1 MLASLPAA
9 LLWAASFATSTDST
23 KGPLCSI
30 EARQT
35 DLGVRLTAVDGIR
48 CFRCIFPSSERFY
61 APERPL
67 RLKPKAFS
75 KTPSRKAIVAALHEG
90 GVVEFQDHHSIPSGT
105 NAWQADPLALAGD
118 FPNVDQVW
126 PDDDSLSCK
135 PGEFIAMNASF
146 VGDFMKVAA
155 KLGHHDHFRFRSTD
169 RSVAP
174 VVLEAL
180 LDNAWL
186 GEDPQGKESIHGEVW
201 LQYLLMPVQVRR

>member
-9 LLWAASFATSTDST
+9 LLWAASLAASSDGT

-35 DLGVRLTAVDGIR
+35 GSGVRLTAVDGIR
-48 CFRCIFPSSERFY
+48 CFRCIFPASERFY
-61 APERPL
+61 APAEPL
-67 RLKPKAFS
+67 RLKPKAFN
-75 KTPSRKAIVAALHEG
+75 KAPSRKTLVAVLHDG
-90 GVVEFQDHHSIPSGT
+90 GVVEFQDRHSIPSSTG
-105 NAWQADPLALAGD
+105 AWQADPSALAGD

-126 PDDDSLSCK
+126 PDDDALSCK
-135 PGEFIAMNASF
+135 PGEYIAMNASF

-169 RSVAP
+169 RSIAP

-186 GEDPQGKESIHGEVW
+186 GEDPQAKESIHGEVW